1 MRHLPPTEWILR
13 FPEKAEV
20 SRALSL
26 ERPTSTYRPTRS
38 SMLAWSLFRHHF
50 PRVPLAPNWN
60 WPLHPINS
68 LPGDFVL
75 HAGRS
80 LASHLSSSVFFRL
93 VHHLLRDP
101 MISQQDYGYSRRK
114 TVSRG
119 GIRVIRS
126 KRSKIYENLNRSL
139 LKLWIEISF
148 SDSHS
153 WIIYILDRISINRF
167 KIFRVEQEWNEYFEN
182 SRRRYK
188 LTICSLNL
196 SGILKMLKL
205 LSKFG
210 RTDRGR
216 QMVSDRCK
224 YGR

>member
-68 LPGDFVL
+68 LPADFVL

-148 SDSHS
+148 L
-153 WIIYILDRISINRF
+153 W
-167 KIFRVEQEWNEYFEN
+167 
-182 SRRRYK
+182 
-188 LTICSLNL
+188 LTFVNYLYPRSN
-196 SGILKMLKL
+196 
-205 LSKFG
+205 F
-210 RTDRGR
+210 D
-216 QMVSDRCK
+216 
-224 YGR
+224 